1 MPNVPNDKNYSITT
15 FKLFVIS
22 LNCFTSFN
30 IIISVSCCIYSKIS
44 VGKQIV
50 SLLLNNRNIMTY
62 YKYML
67 MFQIDV
73 GSGYF
78 AINVILLLESSLSF
92 DILSSFSMTD

>member
-1 MPNVPNDKNYSITT
+1 M
-15 FKLFVIS
+15 
-22 LNCFTSFN
+22 
-30 IIISVSCCIYSKIS
+30 
-44 VGKQIV
+44 GKQFV

-67 MFQIDV
+67 MFEIDV